1 MKDDKKSVEMAKE
14 GNVHVEPIRADMLMQ
29 INVSIKELNLLK
41 KKNELINASS
51 MLTMSIDKP
60 NTNEEDEVGLTPE
73 KEESTCLRRGLV
85 AK

>member
-14 GNVHVEPIRADMLMQ
+14 SDVHVEPIGADMLTQ

-41 KKNELINASS
+41 KKSELISVSS

-73 KEESTCLRRGLV
+73 KEKSTCLRKGLV